1 MAKQIF
7 TCIIFFPTA
16 IKPGPSKYRN
26 ITDLDKFKRF
36 AANRDA
42 IYMNVYD
49 KLTKQFIEQIKIG

>member
-1 MAKQIF
+1 MAKQLY
-7 TCIIFFPTA
+7 TCIMFFPQS
-16 IKPGPSKYRN
+16 IKPRLSKYRN

-49 KLTKQFIEQIKIG
+49 KLTKQFIEQIKIA